1 VELKVKKYPLATL
14 EYDEQKNILY
24 YRVEQDQVVE
34 EYEIKEMLKYVEEFM
49 GPKRHYAVI
58 DFGGNTSS
66 SPEARKAYADSP
78 YINKWRIA
86 DAFLVKSLG
95 VRIMANFFI
104 KVTKP
109 KVNTKLFTDEKE
121 AIKWLQSIAKS
132 EKKKNTV

>member
-1 VELKVKKYPLATL
+1 MKVKKYPLATL

-49 GPKRHYAVI
+49 GPKHHYAVI
-58 DFGGNTSS
+58 DFGGNLSS

-86 DAFLVKSLG
+86 DAFLVQSLG

-104 KVTKP
+104 KVNKP

-121 AIKWLQSIAKS
+121 AVKWLEGLAKS
-132 EKKKNTV
+132 EKKNNTV

>member
-1 VELKVKKYPLATL
+1 MALITKKYPLATL
-14 EYDEQKNILY
+14 EYDEERNILF
-24 YRVEQDQVVE
+24 YRVGQDQVIEVH
-34 EYEIKEMLKYVEEFM
+34 EIREMLKYVEEFI
-49 GPKRHYAVI
+49 GPKRHYAVV

-104 KVTKP
+104 RVTKP
-109 KVNTKLFTDEKE
+109 VVNTKLFTDEKE
-121 AIKWLQSIAKS
+121 AVKWLLSFEGK
-132 EKKKNTV
+132 ETN